1 MTKVISIHEIELR
14 AGVAAEEFEHFL
26 TAEYLPGVAPMPPG
40 WSVTHLKGDRAERV
54 GKFAVLFEVAS
65 VEERDRFFPTSG
77 EPSAVLQHWR
87 QQRTA
92 AQEALEEKMHTFAA
106 EIGEIFTDYTVIA
119 G

>member
-14 AGVAAEEFEHFL
+14 PGVTTEEFERFL

-40 WSVTHLKGDRAERV
+40 VSVAYLKGDRAERA
-54 GKFAVLFEVAS
+54 GKFAVLFEVDS
-65 VEERDRFFPTSG
+65 VELRDRFFPRSS
-77 EPSAVLQHWR
+77 EPSAELQYWR
-87 QQRTA
+87 GRRTA

-106 EIGEIFTDYTVIA
+106 EIGEIFTDYIVIS

>member
-1 MTKVISIHEIELR
+1 MTKVISIHEIELHP
-14 AGVAAEEFEHFL
+14 GVTTEEFERFL

-40 WSVTHLKGDRAERV
+40 CSVTYLKGDRAERA
-54 GKFAVLFEVAS
+54 GKFAVLFEVES
-65 VEERDRFFPTSG
+65 VEMRDRFFPSSG
-77 EPSAVLQHWR
+77 EPSAELQYWR
-87 QQRTA
+87 GRRTA

>member
-1 MTKVISIHEIELR
+1 MTKVISIHEIELHP
-14 AGVAAEEFEHFL
+14 GVTTEEFERFL

-40 WSVTHLKGDRAERV
+40 VSVAYLKGDRAERA
-54 GKFAVLFEVAS
+54 GKFAVLFEVES
-65 VEERDRFFPTSG
+65 VEVRDRFFPNSG
-77 EPSAVLQHWR
+77 EPSAELQYWR
-87 QQRTA
+87 GRRTA

>member
-14 AGVAAEEFEHFL
+14 PGVTAEEFERFL

-40 WSVTHLKGDRAERV
+40 WSVTYLKGDRAERA
-54 GKFAVLFEVAS
+54 GKFAVLFEMDS
-65 VEERDRFFPTSG
+65 VEVRDRFFPNSG
-77 EPSAVLQHWR
+77 ELSTELQYWR
-87 QQRTA
+87 GQRTA
-92 AQEALEEKMHTFAA
+92 AQEALEDKMHILAA

>member
-14 AGVAAEEFEHFL
+14 PGITTEEFERFL

-40 WSVTHLKGDRAERV
+40 WSVTYLKGDRAERA
-54 GKFAVLFEVAS
+54 GKFAVLFEVDS
-65 VEERDRFFPTSG
+65 VEMRDRFFPSSG
-77 EPSAVLQHWR
+77 EPSAELQHQHR
-87 QQRTA
+87 LRTA
-92 AQEALEEKMHTFAA
+92 AQAALEDKMHTLAA